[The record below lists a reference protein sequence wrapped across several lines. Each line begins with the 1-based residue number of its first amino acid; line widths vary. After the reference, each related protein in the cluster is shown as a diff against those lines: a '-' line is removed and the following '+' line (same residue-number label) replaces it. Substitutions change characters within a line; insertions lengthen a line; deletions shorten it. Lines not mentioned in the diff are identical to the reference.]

1 MTLIQKLLAG
11 AGVAGAIFVMAGPA
25 QAAKLA
31 ISCGAVGQELSLC
44 KEGVEAWS
52 KKTGNDVDVISTP
65 NSSTDRLALY
75 QQMLASGSSDVDIF
89 QIDVIWPGI
98 LGNHFIDLNDYMAD
112 EAKAHFKPIIE
123 NNTVDGRLVAMPWFT
138 DAGVLYYRK
147 DLLDQ
152 YGEKV
157 PETWDQLT
165 KTAQKIE
172 EAERKNGNDKMWGYV
187 FQGRAYEGLTCN
199 AVEWVA
205 SYGGGTIVEP
215 NGDISINNDKAKQ
228 AIATAAGWIGTISPD
243 GVLGYDEEGARGVFQ
258 SGNSVFMRNWP
269 YAWALANSADSPVK
283 GKVGVAPLPKGGDDG
298 QSAAALGG
306 WQLSVSKYSKNPELA
321 ADLVKY
327 LTSYDEQKRRAIK
340 GSYNPT
346 VADLYK
352 DKDVL
357 AANPFFGDLYETFTH
372 AVPRPSTATGTNY
385 NKVSN
390 DFWQAVHAT
399 LSGTQTADQ
408 ALPALEHKLKRTR
421 RSGW

>member
-11 AGVAGAIFVMAGPA
+11 AGVAGTIFVMAGPA

-152 YGEKV
+152 YGENV

-205 SYGGGTIVEP
+205 SYGGGTIVET

>member
-157 PETWDQLT
+157 PETWGQLT

-172 EAERKNGNDKMWGYV
+172 EAERKSGNDKMWGYV

>member
-25 QAAKLA
+25 QAARLA

>member
-11 AGVAGAIFVMAGPA
+11 AGVAGTIFVMAGPA